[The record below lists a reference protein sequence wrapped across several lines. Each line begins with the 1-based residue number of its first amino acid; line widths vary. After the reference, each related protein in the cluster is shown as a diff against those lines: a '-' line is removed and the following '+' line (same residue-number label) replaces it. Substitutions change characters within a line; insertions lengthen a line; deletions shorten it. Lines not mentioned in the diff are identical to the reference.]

1 MDASPT
7 PVTAVSTPSEPPS
20 GAATPAST
28 SAATPTAPTA
38 LQKIKP
44 KAVRRSQAERARI
57 NEEIAR
63 KEAIRDG
70 IEAKQNRFSNR
81 GARGGRGRGNF
92 LMNRT
97 FRSTAAA
104 GPLSSGTFSC
114 KLSNRI
120 VLQPT
125 RKQAIEKS

>member
-7 PVTAVSTPSEPPS
+7 PVTTVSTPSEPRS
-20 GAATPAST
+20 GVATPAPT
-28 SAATPTAPTA
+28 SAATPAAPTA

-70 IEAKQNRFSNR
+70 IEARQNRFTNR

-92 LMNRT
+92 LMNRN
-97 FRSTAAA
+97 FRSAAAA

-114 KLSNRI
+114 KFISSITALRDNQTSN
-120 VLQPT
+120 
-125 RKQAIEKS
+125 EKS